1 MKISKSMLEKRN
13 KNLVLDISVLI
24 YNVVRENALTNLK
37 KGQYN

>member
-1 MKISKSMLEKRN
+1 MKISKSMSK
-13 KNLVLDISVLI
+13 KYPKTCFWMSV